1 VPATALPTVSLV
13 VAAWLGIR
21 FAEPALKEA
30 VIPDDGDTE
39 TLTVPENPPILV
51 RVMSSLTREPAW
63 VEIEDWL
70 VVILK
75 SITVTDTATNLERD
89 PAAAVTVTVND
100 PAEDEV
106 IIRVEVPV
114 PDGVRL
120 TMVALRLATPV
131 LDAAIVTGPLKPLM
145 LVKVKVVELE
155 KPACTVSERELAARA
170 KSGAEPTIIAIVTD
184 RGDPPPVPVTVT
196 E

>member
-1 VPATALPTVSLV
+1 
-13 VAAWLGIR
+13 LGIR

-30 VIPDDGDTE
+30 VMPDDVDTE

-75 SITVTDTATNLERD
+75 SITVTDTATNRERD

-120 TMVALRLATPV
+120 TMVALRLATPL
-131 LDAAIVTGPLKPLM
+131 LDAARVTGPLKPLM

-155 KPACTVSERELAARA
+155 KPACTVSERELAATA
-170 KSGAEPTIIAIVTD
+170 KSGAEPTVIAMVTD
-184 RGDPPPVPVTVT
+184 WGDPPPVPVTVT
-196 E
+196 K